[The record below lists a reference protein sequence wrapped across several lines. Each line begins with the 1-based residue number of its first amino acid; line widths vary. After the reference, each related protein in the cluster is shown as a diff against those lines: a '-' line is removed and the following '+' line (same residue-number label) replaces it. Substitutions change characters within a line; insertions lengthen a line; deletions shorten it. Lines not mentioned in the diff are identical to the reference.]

1 MTEPT
6 ITCPKCRTEIRLT
19 ESILSP
25 LIEGRAEQIAGG
37 EVQRLT
43 AKLAEAQKAQAA
55 AIEKER
61 VLEEQKRELDLTVQ
75 KRVQE
80 HLAAIREQA
89 KKEAEDQLKL
99 KVLEK
104 EQTIR
109 SMQLQIEDL
118 RKRAEQGSQQLQ
130 GEVLELELE
139 ALLRSKFPQDEIAP
153 VAKGKAGADV
163 LQRIA
168 GDGGSILWESKRT
181 KEFSEKWLAKL
192 RADQRE
198 AQAEIAILVTQVLPK
213 GVESF
218 ELVEGVWVV
227 HPSAAMA
234 LAAVLRHSLLEVQV
248 ARRASQGQQ
257 TKMEMVYQYLTGPRF
272 RQRVQAIV
280 EAFTT
285 MQKDLDHE
293 RRAIT
298 KQWELRQQQIDQV
311 MKSTVGLYGDLQGI
325 AGKSIQEIEALELP
339 APPLRAEEAR

>member
-6 ITCPKCRTEIRLT
+6 ITCPKCRTEIKLT
-19 ESILSP
+19 ESLLSP
-25 LIEGRAEQIAGG
+25 LIEGRASQLAGG
-37 EVQRLT
+37 EVARLT

-61 VLEEQKRELDLTVQ
+61 ILEDQKRELDLTVQ
-75 KRVQE
+75 KKVQE
-80 HLAAIREQA
+80 SLQAIREQA
-89 KKEAEDQLKL
+89 KKEAEELLKL
-99 KVLEK
+99 KVVEK
-104 EQTIR
+104 DTTIA
-109 SMQLQIEDL
+109 SLLKQIEDL
-118 RKRAEQGSQQLQ
+118 RRRAEQGSQQLQ
-130 GEVLELELE
+130 GEAQELELE
-139 ALLRSKFPQDEIAP
+139 SVLRERFPQDAIEP
-153 VAKGKAGADV
+153 VAKGKSGADV

-168 GDGGSILWESKRT
+168 GDGGAILWESKRT

-227 HPSAAMA
+227 HPSSAMA
-234 LAAVLRHSLLEVQV
+234 LATVLRHSLLEIQT

-257 TKMEMVYQYLTGPRF
+257 TKMDLVYQYLTGPRF

-285 MQKDLDHE
+285 MQRDLENE
-293 RRAIT
+293 RIAIT
-298 KQWELRQQQIDQV
+298 KQWEMRRQQIEQV

-325 AGKSIQEIEALELP
+325 AGKSIQEIAALELP
-339 APPLRAEEAR
+339 GPTA